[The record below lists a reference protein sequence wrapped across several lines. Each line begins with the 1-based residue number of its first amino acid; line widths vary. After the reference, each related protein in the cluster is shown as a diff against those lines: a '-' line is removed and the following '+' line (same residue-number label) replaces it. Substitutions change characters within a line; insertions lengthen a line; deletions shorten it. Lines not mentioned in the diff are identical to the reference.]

1 MNKEELITAIAEKT
15 NSTKVDIK
23 KFLDGYV
30 EVVTTALQ
38 SDDPV
43 QLIGFGSFS
52 VSARAEHKGRNPRT
66 GVEITI
72 PASKVVR
79 FSVGKQLKE
88 AVNK

>member
-1 MNKEELITAIAEKT
+1 MNNILII
-15 NSTKVDIK
+15 NYSCDR
-23 KFLDGYV
+23 
-30 EVVTTALQ
+30 ALQ
-38 SDDPV
+38 SDDTI

-66 GVEITI
+66 GAEITI
-72 PASKVVR
+72 PASKAVR